1 MSLPCTLEV
10 AEVPHAF
17 AQPLSGHPPWCSAS
31 VKTPI
36 YVEQPLNQ
44 YEEMKVGAD
53 EIKIDRPC
61 VAAVKSAARARVSA
75 PCTPRKAWK
84 TALGVLT

>member
-1 MSLPCTLEV
+1 MSLPCSVEV

-17 AQPLSGHPPWCSAS
+17 AQPP
-31 VKTPI
+31 
-36 YVEQPLNQ
+36 QPLNQ
-44 YEEMKVGAD
+44 YEEMKAGAD
-53 EIKIDRPC
+53 EIEIDRPC
-61 VAAVKSAARARVSA
+61 VAAVKSAAWARVSA